1 MIYKIG
7 RVALQ
12 MMLTF
17 LIEQM
22 LMILTETNIEWKIGF
37 GHIEFE
43 IAVWQPGINMQ
54 EALETWHVCEYVC
67 VWLRL
72 EDKNFEIVII

>member
-1 MIYKIG
+1 MIYKVD

-12 MMLTF
+12 MMPTF

-22 LMILTETNIEWKIGF
+22 LMVLTETNIERKIEF
-37 GHIEFE
+37 GHVEFE

-54 EALETWHVCEYVC
+54 EALETQACVWVC
-67 VWLRL
+67 VCVAEARR
-72 EDKNFEIVII
+72 

>member
-37 GHIEFE
+37 GHVEFE
-43 IAVWQPGINMQ
+43 IAIWQPGINMQ
-54 EALETWHVCEYVC
+54 EALETRVC
-67 VWLRL
+67 VWVCVCVA
-72 EDKNFEIVII
+72 EIRR